1 MNAINYFSSFKIF
14 ASSGRAIVTVI
25 NVKFQPMQ
33 ADIYHGQIASIIGR
47 IVTDSQRSDLMD
59 KGRRRDGTDVEL
71 MMLLARYQQEGVPIY
86 FEDRPSTPQEVVDM
100 MMVREDEVY
109 MPDYVTDKQNKV
121 IQIRYNHVK

>member
-1 MNAINYFSSFKIF
+1 M
-14 ASSGRAIVTVI
+14 

-71 MMLLARYQQEGVPIY
+71 MMMLARYQQEGVPIY
-86 FEDRPSTPQEVVDM
+86 FEDRPSTPQEVVNM

-121 IQIRYNHVK
+121 VQIR